1 MKRDGLTDAPTV
13 LVVEDELIIR
23 VDIANCLQDA
33 GFEVV
38 EAANADDA
46 ISILE
51 SRNDI
56 RLVFTD
62 VDMPGSMDG
71 LKLASFVRDR
81 WPPIKLIVTSG
92 HVPAKEADL
101 PSGGRFFTKPYRG
114 VAGRPGNDGDV
125 ARLTAGRFEWLATP
139 RPGALRHGDLPVFPS
154 SRRRP
159 SCPRGWRSA

>member
-1 MKRDGLTDAPTV
+1 MKRDSLSVAPTV
-13 LVVEDELIIR
+13 LVVEDESLIR
-23 VDIANCLQDA
+23 MDIANCLQDA
-33 GFEVV
+33 GFEVI
-38 EAANADDA
+38 EAPNADDA

-92 HVPAKEADL
+92 HVPVSVADL

-114 VAGRPGNDGDV
+114 SQVAQTMMEMLQG
-125 ARLTAGRFEWLATP
+125 
-139 RPGALRHGDLPVFPS
+139 
-154 SRRRP
+154 
-159 SCPRGWRSA
+159 